1 MHVRHSEDTSRPV
14 GVRVEQLRLP
24 HARSS
29 QTFAGTMPG
38 KRCKGSLP
46 SQLPAQD
53 APVGSKLLS
62 EMSDRPFEA
71 FAKFYGRRPGEHV
84 PCKSNIGLTLLGV
97 VRRKRFED

>member
-71 FAKFYGRRPGEHV
+71 FAGEHV